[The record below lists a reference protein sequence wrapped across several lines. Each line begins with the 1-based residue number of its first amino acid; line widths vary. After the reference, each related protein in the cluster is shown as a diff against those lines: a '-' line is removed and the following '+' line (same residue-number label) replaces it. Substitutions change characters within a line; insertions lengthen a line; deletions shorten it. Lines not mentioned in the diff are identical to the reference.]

1 MKNKSSY
8 QQINWTLIVL
18 LAVSAVW
25 SILSTFNEL
34 AHPSAEDLAGDG
46 PQSRLL
52 PFLGP
57 DQMAG
62 LVILAALAA
71 LLVWKWKRLFP
82 FNGPLALVLGGS
94 VYAWIFFTFTIGWVR
109 MMGMFGFLLA
119 AGIGFLLVLIYGLLS
134 ISQKRK

>member
-1 MKNKSSY
+1 MKNNFSY
-8 QQINWTLIVL
+8 QQMNWTLIVL

-52 PFLGP
+52 PFFGP

-62 LVILAALAA
+62 LVILAALAG

-82 FNGPLALVLGGS
+82 FNGPLALVLGGII
-94 VYAWIFFTFTIGWVR
+94 YAWIFFTFTIGWVR
-109 MMGMFGFLLA
+109 MMGIFGFLLA
-119 AGIGFLLVLIYGLLS
+119 AGIGFLLVLIYGLSS
-134 ISQKRK
+134 IFQKRK

>member
-1 MKNKSSY
+1 MKKKSSY

-82 FNGPLALVLGGS
+82 FNGPLALVLGGI

>member
-8 QQINWTLIVL
+8 QQINWSLIIL
-18 LAVSAVW
+18 LAAAAVW
-25 SILSTFNEL
+25 SILSTFIDL

-46 PQSRLL
+46 QQSRLL
-52 PFLGP
+52 PFFGP

-62 LVILAALAA
+62 LVILGALAA

-82 FNGPLALVLGGS
+82 FNGPLVLVLGGIG
-94 VYAWIFFTFTIGWVR
+94 YAWIFFTFTIGWVR

-119 AGIGFLLVLIYGLLS
+119 AGTGFLLVLIYGLLS
-134 ISQKRK
+134 IFQKRK